1 MAPATPGYSSDS
13 SCISTGDLAPGTD
26 AVDGAILPP
35 SRIIQMQRVLGNRAV
50 VALLRTRA
58 GDVAEPRR
66 PTLPTAQARM
76 DQAFGEDFSEV
87 TIHPDSPTPAGLG
100 ALAYTQGNDVHFA
113 PGQFNPES
121 PEGLSLL
128 AHELAHVV
136 QQRQGSV
143 RGKRQAKGLAV
154 NESPELEQQAD
165 AAARRAISF
174 PVKTSRSPTPT
185 WRVATHV
192 GSERP
197 GHPVQLFK
205 DPKQTA
211 KERGINLEER
221 QYVSTKG
228 PAKGLAMDPAK
239 NKGKSMAANPEFE
252 AQAEAFEYRLGVA
265 AFHDPRSNAV
275 AQALCA
281 KIDAYLQ
288 AKMDALEGFT
298 AKVTELWNMCKTLI
312 GDKPAYKH
320 FAGTVG
326 HPLETGTDEELGR
339 EP

>member
-1 MAPATPGYSSDS
+1 MD
-13 SCISTGDLAPGTD
+13 
-26 AVDGAILPP
+26 
-35 SRIIQMQRVLGNRAV
+35 
-50 VALLRTRA
+50 
-58 GDVAEPRR
+58 
-66 PTLPTAQARM
+66 QARM

-136 QQRQGSV
+136 QQRQGRV

-154 NESPELEQQAD
+154 EAELSLEQQAD
-165 AAARRAISF
+165 AAGAAGDLLSGQDEPIPHTDVACRDPRRLGAAQPPGPALQRSQADGQGARD
-174 PVKTSRSPTPT
+174 
-185 WRVATHV
+185 
-192 GSERP
+192 
-197 GHPVQLFK
+197 Q
-205 DPKQTA
+205 
-211 KERGINLEER
+211 LEER

-326 HPLETGTDEELGR
+326 HPLETGTDEEFRSRTVRPSMRSSTASCHMATCASG
-339 EP
+339 